1 MGRGDNQRPGAAEA
15 GIHDLIS
22 QLILEQGDIKSKER
36 PKNMRKTVG
45 GREKTG
51 VENKKKYGY
60 NVK

>member
-36 PKNMRKTVG
+36 PKNI
-45 GREKTG
+45 
-51 VENKKKYGY
+51 
-60 NVK
+60 